1 MTNLLH
7 ATENDQKTQ
16 EQGTIVE
23 RDVAINNDATCSQC
37 ERCRIASIPCVVSS
51 STGRFKQVKCDGCTN
66 SNAMCYFTP
75 PMFGISPLK
84 LPKTCI
90 HCQAAHQTCVLGK
103 ADLKCLRC
111 TTSNLVCA
119 FAPCAQGS
127 RADLKRI
134 LTTPPEISKM

>member
-7 ATENDQKTQ
+7 TTENDLKTQ
-16 EQGTIVE
+16 EQGSIVE
-23 RDVAINNDATCSQC
+23 RDISINNDTTCSQC

-51 STGRFKQVKCDGCTN
+51 STGRFKQVKCDGCLN

-75 PMFGISPLK
+75 PMIGIPPLK

-90 HCQAAHQTCVLGK
+90 HCQAAHQTCVIGK

-111 TTSNLVCA
+111 TKNNLVCA